1 MPPQHR
7 PFAGHPCAASHPRLI
22 EQAQTY
28 LALAIGAGTRR
39 TYATGIKSYFA
50 FVAEHG
56 ISIAFPASIETLCLW
71 VTWLAVR
78 SLTFGTCKVYL
89 SALINRHAEMGLMNP
104 LTDAPPILDRVLAGI
119 KRASANATKPKLPIT
134 TAMLR
139 LMKPHLDL
147 QHRRDALVWA
157 MMWTATAGLLRISE
171 FACTSNADTD
181 RVLRMQQLT
190 VFDRGDTA
198 YSMQQLR
205 SSDLPRSTLRY
216 ASLHLDASKTD
227 PFRTGVDIIIAAPH
241 ALSALR
247 NYAALCSAT
256 GVLPSAPLFHFDDGP
271 PVTRRWLMKRVDRLL
286 RSIQHDPQAYSS
298 HSFRK
303 GGAVSL
309 QQQGVEDSIIRRT
322 GRWRSDAFNL
332 YVRHASMDSLVT
344 ANARL

>member
-39 TYATGIKSYFA
+39 TYATGIKSYLA
-50 FVAEHG
+50 FVAEHS
-56 ISIAFPASIETLCLW
+56 ISTAFPASIETLCLW
-71 VTWLAVR
+71 VSWLASR
-78 SLTFGTCKVYL
+78 SLMFGTCKVYL
-89 SALINRHAEMGLMNP
+89 SALINRHAEMGLINP

-139 LMKPHLDL
+139 LMKPHLTL

-181 RVLRMQQLT
+181 RILRMQQLT
-190 VFDRGDTA
+190 VFDTSGTA
-198 YSMQQLR
+198 HSMQQLR
-205 SSDLPRSTLRY
+205 SSDLAHSALRY

-227 PFRTGVDIIIAAPH
+227 PFRTGVDVIIAAPH
-241 ALSALR
+241 ALSALS
-247 NYAALCSAT
+247 NYASLCSAA
-256 GVLPSAPLFHFDDGP
+256 GVMPSAPLFHFDDGP
-271 PVTRRWLMKRVDRLL
+271 PVTRRWLMHRVDSLL
-286 RSIQHDPQAYSS
+286 RSIQHDPTAYSS

-332 YVRHASMDSLVT
+332 YVRHAPTDSLVT